1 MLWLF
6 RKKPSA
12 NTAVII
18 AELEHAYALVA
29 KLNIPAVTDDFDS
42 GYDMA
47 IDEVLDLIEGRIKFH
62 KNPTM
67 ENV

>member
-12 NTAVII
+12 DTAAII

-47 IDEVLDLIEGRIKFH
+47 IDEALDIIEGRIRFH